1 MRLFTS
7 TLSLFKANPEG
18 HTCELFSI
26 EKLFG
31 YGLYIELE
39 PRGVSDK
46 VLDMIKAELDME
58 LWLFGRIHIIIS
70 NEKAYRLRYH
80 TRQQG

>member
-1 MRLFTS
+1 MRLFTR
-7 TLSLFKANPEG
+7 TLSLFKANPEN
-18 HTCELFSI
+18 HTFGLFSI
-26 EKLFG
+26 QELFG

-39 PRGVSDK
+39 PQRVSDK
-46 VLDMIKAELDME
+46 VIDMIKAELDME